1 MLTEYDE
8 RLAEYGVARIMGEM
22 RAEYH
27 DGEGRVKC
35 EERVEFERCPR
46 LSSIFGFQ
54 WASESR
60 SHLDRVI
67 FNCRLRLVRL
77 SLYSCLYFPV

>member
-8 RLAEYGVARIMGEM
+8 RLVEYGVARIMGET

-35 EERVEFERCPR
+35 EERVEFDELLNGARAAA
-46 LSSIFGFQ
+46 Q
-54 WASESR
+54 SESR

-77 SLYSCLYFPV
+77 SLYSCLSFPV